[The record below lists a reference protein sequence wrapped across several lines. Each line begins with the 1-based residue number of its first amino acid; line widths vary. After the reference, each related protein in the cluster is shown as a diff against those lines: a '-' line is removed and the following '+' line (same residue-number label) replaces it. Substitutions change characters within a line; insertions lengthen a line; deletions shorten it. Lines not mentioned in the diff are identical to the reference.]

1 MKESFDTFV
10 RVKNVVVLHFLRRQ
24 IDHDIL
30 QVRTA
35 QLLLKRSYLNQLER
49 IHQEALSRIVHLK
62 RTLRTQGVKVIFQKQ
77 SKTEFTISYVEKGYQ
92 HSHSFRMEPL
102 LAEVQLAFDK
112 LSREPYILPPSVS
125 GTDNHIVV
133 LPAPIQPLDHSP

>member
-10 RVKNVVVLHFLRRQ
+10 RVKNVVVLHFLRQQ
-24 IDHDIL
+24 IDHDMI

-35 QLLLKRSYLNQLER
+35 QLLLKRSYLNHLER
-49 IHQEALSRIVHLK
+49 IHQEVLSRIAHLK
-62 RTLRTQGVKVIFQKQ
+62 RKLRTQDVKVIFQKQ
-77 SKTEFTISYVEKGYQ
+77 SNTEFTIVYVEKGYQ

-112 LSREPYILPPSVS
+112 LTKDTKVSPNASGIDNHNAVSLVPIPPSDRS
-125 GTDNHIVV
+125 R
-133 LPAPIQPLDHSP
+133 